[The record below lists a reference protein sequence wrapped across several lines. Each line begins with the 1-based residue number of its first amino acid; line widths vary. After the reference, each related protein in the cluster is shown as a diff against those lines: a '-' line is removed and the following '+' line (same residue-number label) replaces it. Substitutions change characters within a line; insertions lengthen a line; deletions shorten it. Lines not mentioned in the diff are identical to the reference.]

1 LNWHKQ
7 YKYPKV
13 YISLYSSIIILFF
26 FVLFT
31 GSAIIFSL
39 CLLIGFFILLNIKYL
54 DYLSQKVRVPN
65 EKHIIRMYPEDKGE
79 LLIPVENKGKLPI
92 FSGDFRFEL
101 HDSEK
106 AVKVI
111 DMAVSYD
118 SFYHYRMSLLPQ
130 KRKKHK
136 VRLKALKRGIVQV
149 RSIELTIYDL
159 LSFGSARLNYLDN
172 YRGEIIVYPTIK
184 PVHGIERVIQSENGD
199 QQKKSLHEDN
209 MLSVG
214 TREYVS
220 CDPFN
225 KINWKASAKTHKLQT
240 KVFEK
245 TTVSKWTMVINMIE
259 NHRLRIDNLEQVL
272 SNVAYCCQ
280 YATINN
286 IQYEIFIN
294 IKTPGAV
301 CLHLPLGSGKVH
313 LMKALEFLARI
324 RKDSSPIK
332 STYMLNVVKKSVSPV
347 VLHFGAFDMETYRLY
362 TDWKS
367 RKNVVVY
374 QLHTEG
380 ENGHFVRI
388 GGVKNEVMAN

>member
-1 LNWHKQ
+1 MNWYKQ
-7 YKYPKV
+7 FKHPKV
-13 YISLYSSIIILFF
+13 YISLYSSIIILLF

-39 CLLIGFFILLNIKYL
+39 CLLIGFFILLNNKYL
-54 DYLSQKVRVPN
+54 DYLSQKVRVPT
-65 EKHIIRMYPEDKGE
+65 EKHIIRLYPEDKGE
-79 LLIPVENKGKLPI
+79 LLIPVENNGKLPI

-106 AVKVI
+106 AVKVV
-111 DMAVSYD
+111 DMADSYD

-149 RSIELTIYDL
+149 RSIEFTIYDL
-159 LSFGSARLNYLDN
+159 LSFGSAKLSYLGN
-172 YRGEIIVYPTIK
+172 YRGEVIVYPTIK
-184 PVHGIERVIQSENGD
+184 PVLGIERVIQSENGD
-199 QQKKSLHEDN
+199 QQKNSLHEDI
-209 MLSVG
+209 MQSIG
-214 TREYVS
+214 TRDYIS
-220 CDPFN
+220 SDPFN
-225 KINWKASAKTHKLQT
+225 KINWKATAKSQQLQT

-245 TTVSKWTMVINMIE
+245 TTVSKWTMVINMKDDQ
-259 NHRLRIDNLEQVL
+259 RLRIDNLEQVL

-286 IQYEIFIN
+286 IQYEIFVN

-324 RKDSSPIK
+324 RKDSSTIK
-332 STYMLNVVKKSVSPV
+332 STYMLNTVRKSVSPV
-347 VLHFGAFDMETYRLY
+347 VLHFGAFNMETYRLY
-362 TDWKS
+362 TDWKR
-367 RKNVVVY
+367 RKNIVIY
-374 QLHTEG
+374 QLHIEG